1 MTNKNISV
9 YIADDHTI
17 VRDGLKL
24 VLASVPNIDII
35 GETDNGLSAS
45 NEIIKL
51 KPDITLMDI
60 SMPNINGLEV
70 TRSVLKQNPK
80 LKIIILSMYSDE
92 EYVLEA
98 LEAGVSGYLVKQSAA
113 DTLIQAI
120 QSVMQGNPFF
130 SPEISGAVLKAAKQG
145 IQKDPSLQKT
155 PKQLNELSKRER
167 QIIALIA
174 DGLSSREIAE
184 KLFISTNTISKHR
197 QNLMKKTNNHTIAGL
212 IRYAIEKGI
221 SIP

>member
-98 LEAGVSGYLVKQSAA
+98 LEAGVSGYLAKQSAA

-130 SPEISGAVLKAAKQG
+130 SP
-145 IQKDPSLQKT
+145 
-155 PKQLNELSKRER
+155 
-167 QIIALIA
+167 
-174 DGLSSREIAE
+174 
-184 KLFISTNTISKHR
+184 
-197 QNLMKKTNNHTIAGL
+197 
-212 IRYAIEKGI
+212 
-221 SIP
+221 